1 MIQTMGGFAYQT
13 GLPVWFQEGLAVFVS
28 EGGGAVHKLQ
38 HHLFYRQS
46 AMFVEYLHDRGL
58 QSYQRFLKA
67 ISQGTPFRDAVEI
80 LGGSTE
86 HLWRQFIEDLK

>member
-1 MIQTMGGFAYQT
+1 M
-13 GLPVWFQEGLAVFVS
+13 
-28 EGGGAVHKLQ
+28 
-38 HHLFYRQS
+38 YRKV
-46 AMFVEYLHDRGL
+46 AAPCTDYNTTCFTARVTMFVKYLHDRDL

>member
-1 MIQTMGGFAYQT
+1 MLSGETFTPEDTGAY
-13 GLPVWFQEGLAVFVS
+13 LFPKSA
-28 EGGGAVHKLQ
+28 AVHGLQ

-46 AMFVEYLHDRGL
+46 AILVEYIHDRDL
-58 QSYQRFLKA
+58 QSYQHFLKA
-67 ISQGTPFRDAVEI
+67 ISPGTPFRDAVEI